1 MLVFSLFVPF
11 NDACRIKK
19 HIKSVKCS
27 TLYASKNFFDCVNRF
42 MTIYKHIKS
51 QNRVVLYAYGC
62 FLHLNLR
69 RF

>member
-42 MTIYKHIKS
+42 MKILKHIKS
-51 QNRVVLYAYGC
+51 QN
-62 FLHLNLR
+62 
-69 RF
+69 